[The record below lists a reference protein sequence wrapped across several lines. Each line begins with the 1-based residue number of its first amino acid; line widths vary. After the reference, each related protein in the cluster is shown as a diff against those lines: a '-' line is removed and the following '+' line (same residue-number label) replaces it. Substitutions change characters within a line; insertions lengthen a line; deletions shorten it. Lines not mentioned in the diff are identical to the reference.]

1 MWYIMIPVNISDE
14 AMEYMK
20 EKIKSANTNTVVI
33 GFEGYGWGGPKF
45 SINLKT
51 PNKDDELIYDGEVK
65 LYIDK
70 QARQFLN
77 EVNLELKD
85 SLFYGKY
92 LAVRGSRSG
101 GRCR

>member
-14 AMEYMK
+14 AMEYMQ

-51 PNKDDELIYDGEVK
+51 PNNDDELIYDGEVK

-77 EVNLELKD
+77 EVNLVLKD

-101 GRCR
+101 GGCK